1 MWSIFGGCNKKK
13 CIGRVTLE
21 DEGEGEIKE
30 NSQVLGA
37 RYQCHLL
44 KWGRLGK
51 KIVQSRKSQ
60 DFSLLNTFSLRWLDA
75 NIYPRRHL
83 E

>member
-1 MWSIFGGCNKKK
+1 MAAVETEEKINRFEVSLGDVIFKK

-37 RYQCHLL
+37 RYQCHFIEMR
-44 KWGRLGK
+44 KVGK
-51 KIVQSRKSQ
+51 RKIISVQEKSRPLS
-60 DFSLLNTFSLRWLDA
+60 
-75 NIYPRRHL
+75 
-83 E
+83 